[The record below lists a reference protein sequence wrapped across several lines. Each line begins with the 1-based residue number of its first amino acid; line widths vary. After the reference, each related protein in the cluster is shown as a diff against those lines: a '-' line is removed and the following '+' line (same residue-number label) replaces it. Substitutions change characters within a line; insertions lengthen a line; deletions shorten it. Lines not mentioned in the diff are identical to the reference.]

1 MKWFTIV
8 VLSADPPRYVRA
20 MTDAGL
26 NALIHELAAAE
37 QPNGFMAEVYA
48 VAVHEALRRWRVS
61 HGSLVGTIHEE
72 EAR

>member
-26 NALIHELAAAE
+26 NALIHELAKATE
-37 QPNGFMAEVYA
+37 PNGFMAEVYA
-48 VAVHEALRRWRVS
+48 LAMHEALRRWRVS
-61 HGSLVGTIHEE
+61 HGSLVRTNHEE
-72 EAR
+72 ESR

>member
-26 NALIHELAAAE
+26 NALIHELAKATE
-37 QPNGFMAEVYA
+37 PNGFMAEVYA
-48 VAVHEALRRWRVS
+48 LAMHEALRRWRVS
-61 HGSLVGTIHEE
+61 HGSLVGTNHEE
-72 EAR
+72 ESR